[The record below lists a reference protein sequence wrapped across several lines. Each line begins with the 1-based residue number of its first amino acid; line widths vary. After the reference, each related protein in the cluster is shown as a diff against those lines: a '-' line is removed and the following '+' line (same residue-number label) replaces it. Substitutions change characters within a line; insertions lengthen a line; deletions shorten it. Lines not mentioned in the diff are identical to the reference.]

1 MNGKNRNKPCYCGS
15 GLKTKKC
22 WKNHFSL
29 PLPNGIELPK
39 NYEKPIGWGNDLG
52 LVLHKK
58 GVKNHKLCFSGVQI
72 GGSTHYSFPTI
83 ESDIEKKNTTFLPK
97 SSNLNTQYG
106 VPIYNNSMMYDF
118 GHNVPWMTEKE
129 YNENYDDGL
138 VWTIYFKDKRDKRLF
153 KRLHDS
159 DEVFVV
165 NVEVG
170 DLRIN
175 NTFGHTEYYCELE
188 FKDFEFLDKSESE
201 KLQPMMEVI

>member
-118 GHNVPWMTEKE
+118 
-129 YNENYDDGL
+129 ENDFGQSTVSYTGQVVRNLIINDQKKFDSP
-138 VWTIYFKDKRDKRLF
+138 VWHI
-153 KRLHDS
+153 HS
-159 DEVFVV
+159 G
-165 NVEVG
+165 NPG
-170 DLRIN
+170 DRAFHCAW
-175 NTFGHTEYYCELE
+175 TST
-188 FKDFEFLDKSESE
+188 SR
-201 KLQPMMEVI
+201 